1 MCDFSKQLTKGFA
14 ALSFAHTVDII
25 FDQGQ
30 MTGTL
35 KALIILWCFGSQVGL
50 AVGDIETVQKNA
62 FLRYKGKVVDFVTGI
77 ERKFPKWITRR
88 LYRPELTV
96 TGRKVEKKITSQ

>member
-1 MCDFSKQLTKGFA
+1 
-14 ALSFAHTVDII
+14 
-25 FDQGQ
+25 
-30 MTGTL
+30 MTRAL
-35 KALIILWCFGSQVGL
+35 KALIILWCFGLQVGL